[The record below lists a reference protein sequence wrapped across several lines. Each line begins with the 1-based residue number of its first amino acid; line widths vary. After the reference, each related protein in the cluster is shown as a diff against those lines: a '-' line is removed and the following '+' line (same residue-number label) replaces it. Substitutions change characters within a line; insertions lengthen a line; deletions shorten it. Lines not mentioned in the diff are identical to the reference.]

1 VARGFG
7 GETTEQEA
15 RGNEGL
21 SVADVA
27 SGRADAATSAAIGG
41 RDVDP
46 GADVG
51 DNYTANDYI
60 PNMARVNEVLDYRQ
74 KQEAFN
80 LANGITDANPFG
92 RLSRGITG
100 FAINKLGLDP
110 KHISYP
116 SLSLSQR
123 RAIAN
128 NQFSKFMNPQNK
140 PGEIVNN
147 RASNLFTGYNPN
159 FPTAKEGELR
169 SGVQYDGYKTQY
181 GDVMSQ
187 AREQSIGEM
196 TARGLAGLFGGLP
209 GLALGQIGTK
219 EYGLPGQPGFED
231 FDPNNPRTGGGILG
245 QVLGGLNPT
254 QAAQKAAELKQSIID
269 EFTTPNVPGPV
280 PTSSS
285 GKFGADADLRGF
297 EERFGGTHPLS
308 GETTVKSSGSSIVD
322 GKTGFQTETLPDGSV
337 RSVQTI
343 GGISPETQRRSDEIF
358 GPSMFPAAGNYGSR
372 LSGEQ
377 LAGGFGIDTIG
388 EAFGRGSVELSPS
401 VQDFLDEHG
410 MSVRDLMDKDFSKV
424 PDGARLPSGQIMG
437 PEFRPNQTP
446 PAPATDLQQLIRNAV
461 SSRELGGPSTANQ
474 LAGTLEYVL
483 PGKGYKG
490 SRTYFPGG
498 NSTPVFGNKRFSGEG
513 IINTIKDYAVPDFI
527 ENLFREKGMRQ
538 RRTS

>member
-1 VARGFG
+1 MARGFG

-46 GADVG
+46 GAGDG

-92 RLSRGITG
+92 RLSRGVMG

-110 KHISYP
+110 KHVSYP

-147 RASNLFTGYNPN
+147 RASDLFTGYNPN

-187 AREQSIGEM
+187 AREQSTGEM
-196 TARGLAGLFGGLP
+196 TARGLAGLLGGP
-209 GLALGQIGTK
+209 VGMALGQIGTK

-231 FDPNNPRTGGGILG
+231 FDPNNPRPGGGILG
-245 QVLGGLNPT
+245 QIFGGVNPT

-269 EFTTPNVPGPV
+269 EFTTPNLPGPV
-280 PTSSS
+280 ATSSS

-297 EERFGGTHPLS
+297 EERFGNTHPLS
-308 GETTVKSSGSSIVD
+308 GETTN
-322 GKTGFQTETLPDGSV
+322 
-337 RSVQTI
+337 
-343 GGISPETQRRSDEIF
+343 ISPDLDKALQAYQDTYTYAADTDTGQYFGGVDDEMGDI
-358 GPSMFPAAGNYGSR
+358 GVM
-372 LSGEQ
+372 LSGYTPDEFSGVNFNAPRGNLTPTELEGLIKNSTTPKTAAEE
-377 LAGGFGIDTIG
+377 LALIDTIG
-388 EAFGRGSVELSPS
+388 GFLGRNSVELSPEVES
-401 VQDFLDEHG
+401 FLDEHG
-410 MSVRDLMDKDFSKV
+410 MTRQELLDRDFSKV
-424 PDGARLPSGQIMG
+424 PDGARLPSGQIMS
-437 PEFRPNQTP
+437 PEFRPDQ
-446 PAPATDLQQLIRNAV
+446 
-461 SSRELGGPSTANQ
+461 SSSLGSPLSGGIIQ
-474 LAGTLEYVL
+474 LAGATGGTDVTNMTQDERGMYRVGRESNIFEKALESL
-483 PGKGYKG
+483 GLKESTRRPKGQFYSPSKSPNFF
-490 SRTYFPGG
+490 SRLIGA
-498 NSTPVFGNKRFSGEG
+498 S
-513 IINTIKDYAVPDFI
+513 
-527 ENLFREKGMRQ
+527 
-538 RRTS
+538 